1 MRAVETA
8 LVAALACCISS
19 IGSMARTRRKVGSGS
34 VMEMT
39 VATEENRGSSPRR
52 VLRMRARSLM
62 GDSFSA
68 RESAI
73 CF

>member
-1 MRAVETA
+1 VLEAV
-8 LVAALACCISS
+8 LACRISS
-19 IGSMARTRRKVGSGS
+19 MSSMERTRIKVGSGS

-39 VATEENRGSSPRR
+39 VAVEMNQGPSPRR
-52 VLRMRARSLM
+52 VLRTRVRSLM
-62 GDSFSA
+62 GESFSA